1 MSQYLEVDPATAHQ
15 WAADGQAVIVDVRE
29 HNELAQASVSGAVH
43 VPMSAF
49 DPAQLPTDSG
59 KKIVFICAHG
69 MRSVQVSQYLIAND
83 ILSEAYNLTGG
94 LAAWLQ
100 AGLPVEPAIA

>member
-1 MSQYLEVDPATAHQ
+1 MQGYSEVDAVTAHQ
-15 WAADGQAVIVDVRE
+15 WAADGEAVIVDVRE
-29 HNELAQASVSGAVH
+29 HNEVSQSSVDGAVH

-49 DPAQLPTDSG
+49 DPTSLPTDSG

-69 MRSVQVSQYLIAND
+69 HRSVQVTQYLIANS
-83 ILSEAYNLTGG
+83 ILEEAYNLTGG

-100 AGLPVEPAIA
+100 AGLPVEPALA